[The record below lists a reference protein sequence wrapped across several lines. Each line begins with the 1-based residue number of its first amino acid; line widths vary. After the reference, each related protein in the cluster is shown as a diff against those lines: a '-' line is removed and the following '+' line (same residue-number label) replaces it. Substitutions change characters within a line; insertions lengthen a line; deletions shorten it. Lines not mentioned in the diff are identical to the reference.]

1 MTNTDLPKDL
11 YEERELL
18 AQALRNLNNPA
29 TAIEFSDRFMKFV
42 NKWQEVCGSCEDE
55 CNNDCVSELPPS
67 TCCGDS
73 ECDSK

>member
-29 TAIEFSDRFMKFV
+29 SAIEFSDRFMKFV
-42 NKWQEVCGSCEDE
+42 SNWQEACGNCEDE
-55 CNNDCVSELPPS
+55 CKDECEPELPPS
-67 TCCGDS
+67 SCCSNS
-73 ECDSK
+73 ECDSQ